1 MFHQVWRISFLMSE
15 SEDANIFKG
24 IAIHLKER
32 SFHSRKVLSAKGS
45 FLYGRRLLNKVFSK
59 ISL

>member
-1 MFHQVWRISFLMSE
+1 MSE

-45 FLYGRRLLNKVFSK
+45 FFIRKEAFE
-59 ISL
+59 

>member
-1 MFHQVWRISFLMSE
+1 MSE